1 MNKTLESP
9 EVATQTWSLD
19 PSHSKVQ
26 FSVKHMVISEVVGQ
40 FKNFNLN
47 INTTKEDFADSEIQL
62 IVETPSVDTGVQDR
76 DNHLR
81 SADFFDSAVFPDM
94 IFKST
99 SFKKIDDEKF
109 KLSGN
114 LTIKNITKLV
124 ELDVIYNGQI
134 TDPFSGKKRAGF
146 RITGSLNR
154 FDYGLKW
161 NLLIETG
168 GAVVGKTIN
177 INCDV
182 ELVKE

>member
-1 MNKTLESP
+1 MNKTLEYP
-9 EVATQTWSLD
+9 EIATQTWVLD

-40 FKNFNLN
+40 FKKFELTVNNP
-47 INTTKEDFADSEIQL
+47 KDDFADSEFEL
-62 IVETPSVDTGVQDR
+62 KVETPSIDTGVQDR

-81 SADFFDSAVFPDM
+81 SADFFDSAVYPYM

-99 SFKKIDDEKF
+99 SFKKVDDEKF
-109 KLSGN
+109 KLLGT
-114 LTIKNITKLV
+114 LTIKNITKPV
-124 ELDVIYNGQI
+124 ELNVVYNGQI

-154 FDYGLKW
+154 FDYDLKW
-161 NLLIETG
+161 NVLIETG

>member
-9 EVATQTWSLD
+9 EIATQTWVMD

-40 FKNFNLN
+40 FKKCELN
-47 INTTKEDFADSEIQL
+47 INNVNEDFTDSEIEL
-62 IVETPSVDTGVQDR
+62 IVETPSIDTGVQDR

-81 SADFFDSAVFPDM
+81 SADFFDSAAYPNM
-94 IFKST
+94 TFKSN
-99 SFKKIDDEKF
+99 SFKKVDDEKF
-109 KLSGN
+109 KLLGN
-114 LTIKNITKLV
+114 LTIKNVTKPV

-161 NLLIETG
+161 NMLIETG